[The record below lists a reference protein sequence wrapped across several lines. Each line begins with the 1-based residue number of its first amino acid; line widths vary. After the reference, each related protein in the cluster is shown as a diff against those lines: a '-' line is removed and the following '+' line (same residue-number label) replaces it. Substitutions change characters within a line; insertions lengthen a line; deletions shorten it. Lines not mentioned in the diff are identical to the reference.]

1 MYFNAR
7 TIARITG
14 LIMTITG
21 IAMLPAFLCALY
33 YGETASA
40 HGLLLSCII
49 SVLPGAAI
57 YHATKTSRKELYT
70 RDGYLAVIVCWLICS
85 LLGALPYFISG
96 EITSYADAFFE
107 STSGYTTTGATVM
120 SEASLTRS
128 LLMWKAVTHWLG
140 GMGILV
146 FVISVLPALGT
157 GGHRI
162 AVAEAPW
169 PSFTKLAP
177 RISDIAKM
185 LYFIYIFFTVLEFLL
200 LSLSSMSHYDALINS
215 LGSVSTAGLHLH
227 SQGIAYY
234 KSLYVEIII
243 TVFTIMSSINYLM
256 YIYILKGDMSHL
268 KKNVEL
274 KVFLSIIAAS
284 SLVMALSLRSAGTYD
299 SFAEALR
306 HSVFQAA
313 STATT
318 SGYILDSYAAW
329 PAFCQALL
337 FILLLIGGC
346 AASTCGSI
354 KVIRIVIMIKL
365 IMRGFVKRL
374 HPHAVRA
381 VKVGDSTI
389 SANMVSSVTAFIFL
403 YAVVFIFSSL
413 ILAFQNLDM
422 ETTLGSV
429 AALMSNTGTGFGDV
443 SGGNFSMYS
452 APLKIYMSLLMMTGR
467 LELFAVLLL
476 FIPSFWNPNRSRNQ

>member
-1 MYFNAR
+1 
-7 TIARITG
+7 
-14 LIMTITG
+14 
-21 IAMLPAFLCALY
+21 
-33 YGETASA
+33 
-40 HGLLLSCII
+40 
-49 SVLPGAAI
+49 
-57 YHATKTSRKELYT
+57 
-70 RDGYLAVIVCWLICS
+70 
-85 LLGALPYFISG
+85 
-96 EITSYADAFFE
+96 
-107 STSGYTTTGATVM
+107 
-120 SEASLTRS
+120 
-128 LLMWKAVTHWLG
+128 
-140 GMGILV
+140 
-146 FVISVLPALGT
+146 
-157 GGHRI
+157 
-162 AVAEAPW
+162 
-169 PSFTKLAP
+169 
-177 RISDIAKM
+177 
-185 LYFIYIFFTVLEFLL
+185 
-200 LSLSSMSHYDALINS
+200 
-215 LGSVSTAGLHLH
+215 
-227 SQGIAYY
+227 
-234 KSLYVEIII
+234 
-243 TVFTIMSSINYLM
+243 MSSINYLM